1 MKETKRQ
8 DIVRFLNSRV
18 STDDTRPFMNHVI
31 YVQNVGF
38 IATDGRELAIV
49 QCNALAS
56 DEIDNNWNII
66 TKTVNNHKY
75 QFVTF
80 DKKQE
85 RFVFDEDM
93 NKSDYQFPTYNK
105 VIPDISKYECYDL
118 LNTTVGRTDYAN
130 IIPEIER
137 KAYINAQYLD
147 FPELN
152 DIIMAVDPLNV
163 NHPVVFTFSGSY
175 KKHTMGRYSFE
186 YKCLYIVIP
195 MERNGEVSKTDI
207 NIYDFAK

>member
-8 DIVRFLNSRV
+8 DIVHFLNSIV
-18 STDDTRPFMNHVI
+18 SIDDTRPFMEHVI
-31 YVQNVGF
+31 YVQDVGF
-38 IATDGRELAIV
+38 IATDGWELAIV

-56 DEIDNNWNII
+56 EEIDNNWNII
-66 TKTVNNHKY
+66 TKMVNNHKY

-80 DKKQE
+80 DKKTGRYVAGSVTQ
-85 RFVFDEDM
+85 DTDC
-93 NKSDYQFPTYNK
+93 QFPTYNK

-118 LNTTVGRTDYAN
+118 LNTTVGRTDYTK

-163 NHPVVFTFSGSY
+163 NNPVVFTFSGTY
-175 KKHTMGRYSFE
+175 KNHYMFNYS
-186 YKCLYIVIP
+186 CLYVI
-195 MERNGEVSKTDI
+195 MQMNRNGDVSKTDI